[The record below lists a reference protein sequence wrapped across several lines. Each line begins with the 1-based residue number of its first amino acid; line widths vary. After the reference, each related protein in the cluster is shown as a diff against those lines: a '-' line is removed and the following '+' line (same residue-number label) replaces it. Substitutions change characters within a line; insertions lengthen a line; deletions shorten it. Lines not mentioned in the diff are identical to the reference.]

1 MMAGMGP
8 QIPQQMPRQ
17 MQTPPTPQDSET
29 MPRGDTGVPQI
40 PLNQPQV
47 VDAANSI
54 NMMRMMTGQDV
65 EVPDVE
71 MPEQDMEGMMPYP
84 YATPMFSQPAQIQK
98 DTGAATP
105 ELPRKN
111 APKQEEEPVLK
122 KTHHSKHTKKIVNAM
137 KFEEE
142 WNSTGMWFGLSF
154 LFLILGALAGYG
166 IMNYLQKRQAMN
178 CWATYG
184 WDVPLTS
191 RTDSV

>member
-84 YATPMFSQPAQIQK
+84 YATPMFSQPSQIQK

-105 ELPRKN
+105 EVLRKA
-111 APKQEEEPVLK
+111 APKQEPVMK
-122 KTHHSKHTKKIVNAM
+122 KAHHSKHTKKIVN
-137 KFEEE
+137 
-142 WNSTGMWFGLSF
+142 
-154 LFLILGALAGYG
+154 
-166 IMNYLQKRQAMN
+166 
-178 CWATYG
+178 
-184 WDVPLTS
+184 
-191 RTDSV
+191 